1 MGLINKLEAIAEAI
15 RNKTKT
21 TNKLTL
27 DEMPALIES
36 ISGGGMVE
44 EKPYINFY
52 GFGGTLLHSYS
63 LEDFNTL
70 SSLPRVPDNIAGF
83 KAIGWNKDMDSIKA
97 SGHHEDVGAIYEKLP
112 NEVVVEELEEVDI
125 ENTKLYFHFDYP
137 LTMTVYFRQSKANAV
152 NLDWGDGTVETSPS
166 TYGVNNIVMSHSYVA
181 GDYVL
186 TFIVAQDATLSL
198 GTANTGVN
206 VLGTASNTASMTPK
220 LAALYKAEICTKDT
234 VLLTGAFRN
243 ICGLKEVFFSDH
255 KACSIPSYAF
265 ESCNSLTRVRLGAL
279 TALIYDSAF
288 RYCYALQELPLPSS
302 LTSIAPYV
310 FMECKTLSRIVIPPS
325 VKTISNQAFQGCIAL
340 KEVVLNEGLET
351 LGSYAFNNCY
361 HLEKVS
367 LPTTLKTINTYLFNN
382 CYALKKIA
390 WPKRVSVINAY
401 CFVNC
406 YSLKE
411 VIIPEGVAT
420 IGSNAFNGCQG
431 LKYIAFPLS
440 MRSVQSNAFYS
451 CYNMR
456 FYSMNHGLDS
466 IGSSA
471 FFNNY
476 GLKRIILPESVKTIA
491 ERPFQGVK
499 ALEVYEPGEKFKDA
513 AGIVTCSNFKDST
526 FSLFEKELFE
536 KSLSYRTAAFEYSTA
551 FRQLEIPEGVTE
563 VAPYAFR
570 YNHALEKLKLPLN
583 LVKINSYAFSY
594 NDCLESIEFPKTLTN
609 IYNNAF
615 EYDQALE
622 SISFPESLKQI
633 DSNAFSTNYSLKE
646 VEFGSNGLKLNGS
659 VFNYCYSLDTIRLKP
674 GVTNLALGTGA
685 FGYTAIENLDQ
696 LPSNIKLVGSN
707 VFQYC
712 YCLKEVD
719 LNGFEYSSTNDING
733 MFYYCHS
740 LKKVII
746 PDSFDTIGSSMFNAC
761 YSLEEIEIPQNVTL
775 LNSSAFYDCRSL
787 KSVVFKGN
795 RLETIA
801 SSAFNGCFNLNN
813 VYLPYTLKS
822 IQTCFSNCYGLHDL
836 YFYSLTPPTGV
847 SSLGAMAE
855 GYIIHIPKGTVSLYE
870 KQFTGH
876 KGHFE
881 EFVYIV
887 AKKKSVTR
895 KIGTNTNS
903 IVLRDILVHS
913 AFDESS
919 AISITTQYEG
929 TNLSSIT
936 PTLTDDGNMTVA
948 FTKSERVSYNITEDI
963 TINVVEENSGA
974 STEFVLSL
982 FFMDRDYNC
991 EFEVGNPAGYA
1002 FEYSGEDEYY
1012 YSSNTGVH
1020 GSYALAK
1027 VTFVT
1032 STGKLYVDCTGQ
1044 GEANYDYGIVSKLD
1058 TVLSSSNSVDN
1069 ASLLQ
1074 RNFYGLGTYTETVEF
1089 DVDDEEEHFIYIKY
1103 RKDGSGNVGQD
1114 YMKFKIRFEAA

>member
-1 MGLINKLEAIAEAI
+1 MGLINKLEAIATAI
-15 RNKTKT
+15 RNKTNT
-21 TNKLTL
+21 SNKLTL
-27 DEMPALIES
+27 DEMPAMIES
-36 ISGGGMVE
+36 ISGGGMIK

-63 LEDFNTL
+63 LEDFNKL

-83 KAIGWNKDMDSIKA
+83 KAIGWNKDIDSIKT
-97 SGHHEDVGAIYEKLP
+97 SGHHEDVGAIYERLP
-112 NEVVVEELEEVDI
+112 NEVVVEELEEVNI

-137 LTMTVYFRQSKANAV
+137 LTMTVYFRQSKENAV
-152 NLDWGDGTVETSPS
+152 NLDWGDGTVDTSPS
-166 TYGVNNIVMSHSYVA
+166 SYGVNNIVMSHNYAA
-181 GDYVL
+181 GDYAL
-186 TFIVAQDATLSL
+186 TFIVEDGATLSL
-198 GTANTGVN
+198 GTANSGVN
-206 VLGTASNTASMTPK
+206 VIGTASNSASMTPK

-234 VLLTGAFRN
+234 VLLTGVFRN
-243 ICGLKEVFFSDH
+243 ICGLKGVLFSDH
-255 KACSIPSYAF
+255 KSCTIPTYAF
-265 ESCNSLTRVRLGAL
+265 ENCYSLTHVRLGAL
-279 TALIYDSAF
+279 TSLIYDSAF
-288 RYCYALQELPLPSS
+288 RYCYVLNKLTLPPS
-302 LTSIAPYV
+302 LTSIAQYV
-310 FMECKTLSRIVIPPS
+310 FMECRSLSRIVIPPS

-351 LGSYAFNNCY
+351 LGSYVFNNCY

-367 LPTTLKTINTYLFNN
+367 LPTTLKTINTYLFNC

-390 WPKRVSVINAY
+390 WPKSVSAINAY

-411 VIIPEGVAT
+411 VIIPEGVTT
-420 IGSNAFNGCQG
+420 IGTNAFNGCQG

-440 MRSVQSNAFYS
+440 MRSVQNNAFNN

-456 FYSMNHGLDS
+456 FYSMNQGLES

-476 GLKRIILPESVKTIA
+476 GLKRIILPESVKTIS
-491 ERPFQGVK
+491 ERPFQGVR
-499 ALEVYEPGEKFKDA
+499 ALEVYEPGEKFKDV

-563 VAPYAFR
+563 IASYAFR
-570 YNHALEKLKLPLN
+570 YNYALEKLKLPLN

-594 NDCLESIEFPKTLTN
+594 NSCLESIEFPKTLTN

-615 EYDQALE
+615 EYNQALE
-622 SISFPESLKQI
+622 SISFPASLRQI

-646 VEFGSNGLKLNGS
+646 VEFSSNGLILNGS
-659 VFNYCYSLDTIRLKP
+659 VFNYCYGLDTIKFKV
-674 GVTNLALGTGA
+674 GVTNLTLGTAA

-707 VFQYC
+707 EFQYC
-712 YCLKEVD
+712 YCLKEAD
-719 LNGFEYSSTNDING
+719 LSGFEYSSNNYLNG

-746 PDSFDTIGSSMFNAC
+746 PDSFDAIGSSMFYAC
-761 YSLEEIEIPQNVTL
+761 YSLEEIEIPRNVTL
-775 LNSSAFYDCRSL
+775 LNSSAFYECRSL

-795 RLETIA
+795 TLETIA

-813 VYLPYTLKS
+813 LHLPYTLKS

-836 YFYSLTPPTGV
+836 YFYSLVPPTGV
-847 SSLGAMAE
+847 NSLGSLAE
-855 GYIIHIPKGTVSLYE
+855 GYVIHVPKGTLSLYE

-881 EFVYIV
+881 EFVYII
-887 AKKKSVTR
+887 AKTQSIKR
-895 KIGTNTNS
+895 KIGINTNS
-903 IVLRDILVHS
+903 IVLKDILVHS
-913 AFDESS
+913 ELDES
-919 AISITTQYEG
+919 AVISITTQYEG
-929 TNLSSIT
+929 TNLTLIT
-936 PTLTDDGNMTVA
+936 PTLTDEGVITVD
-948 FTKSERVSYNITEDI
+948 FTKSEQVSYNITEDI
-963 TINVVEENSGA
+963 KINVVEEISGS
-974 STEFVLSL
+974 STEFILSL
-982 FFMDRDYNC
+982 FFMDRDYYC
-991 EFEVGNPAGYA
+991 EFEVNNPAGYA

-1058 TVLSSSNSVDN
+1058 TVLGSSNAVDN
-1069 ASLLQ
+1069 SNIVQ
-1074 RNFYGLGTYTETVEF
+1074 RNFYGLGTYEETVEF
-1089 DVDDEEEHFIYIKY
+1089 NVDDEEEHFIYIKY
-1103 RKDGSGNVGQD
+1103 RKDGSGNVGKD
-1114 YMKFKIRFEAA
+1114 YMKFRIRFE